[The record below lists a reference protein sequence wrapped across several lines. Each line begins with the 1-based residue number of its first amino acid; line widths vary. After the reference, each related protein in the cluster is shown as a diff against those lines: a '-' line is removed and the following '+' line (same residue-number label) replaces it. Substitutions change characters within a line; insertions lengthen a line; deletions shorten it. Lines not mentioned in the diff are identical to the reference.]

1 MKNPDCGNNDL
12 DYKDDYKDD
21 DDSDDRLE
29 RVVWGGQNVTGIYI
43 APNLSPIENPMLH
56 GMEEL

>member
-12 DYKDDYKDD
+12 DYKDD